1 MATQGPAG
9 WQQTS
14 LLSLVPPQEQPE
26 LPQRLL
32 ILDTETSGL
41 DSDRHQCLEVGAI
54 LFSVQQ
60 RTVLAQL
67 SFLIPAASNPAEAL
81 NGIAPA
87 ATQEPQPWQQSI
99 VLLEAMVAQAQ
110 LLVAHNAAFDRSW
123 FGRGPLPELAL
134 PWLCSMEDISWPSER
149 QLRPRPSVRDL
160 ALAYGVPVWAA
171 HRALTDCIYLAQVF
185 ERCSDLE
192 TLLREGSEPRQLY
205 RAQVSFE
212 ERHLARD
219 AGFRWN
225 NPVQGAWTRKLSERQ
240 LQALALPFAT
250 SPVAS

>member
-1 MATQGPAG
+1 
-9 WQQTS
+9 
-14 LLSLVPPQEQPE
+14 
-26 LPQRLL
+26 
-32 ILDTETSGL
+32 
-41 DSDRHQCLEVGAI
+41 
-54 LFSVQQ
+54 
-60 RTVLAQL
+60 
-67 SFLIPAASNPAEAL
+67 
-81 NGIAPA
+81 
-87 ATQEPQPWQQSI
+87 
-99 VLLEAMVAQAQ
+99 
-110 LLVAHNAAFDRSW
+110 
-123 FGRGPLPELAL
+123 
-134 PWLCSMEDISWPSER
+134 
-149 QLRPRPSVRDL
+149 VRDL
-160 ALAYGVPVWAA
+160 ALAYEVPVWAA